1 MQRKS
6 ANLFKMTFVLII
18 VMGMFYQVYGQGFF
32 NRELQGNRWTA
43 SWIAVPDEPATD
55 YGLYY
60 FRKEINLQEKPSQFI
75 VHVSADNRYKL
86 YVNEKLVS
94 LGPAWGDIQHW
105 NYEIVDLAPYLKSGE
120 NIIAAKVWN
129 EGTLKPVAQFSLRTG
144 FILQGANKE
153 TQVLDT
159 NDSWKCIRDDSY
171 SPIRQSVRGYYALGG
186 GDAIDMQYHV
196 KDWEKLSF
204 DDSNWKQA
212 QPIFGNTS
220 NRFFG
225 IVGGGNRWNLVPSI
239 LPQLEMTP
247 QRLLLMKKAEG
258 ISVPSDFPGEK
269 APVHIPSNTTA
280 TILLDQTFLTNAY
293 PSLTFSGGKNGKI
306 TITYAEGLYGED
318 GVKGN
323 RNEIEGKTILGRHD
337 IIVSDGTNNQNFTS
351 LNNRTYRYVE
361 LKVETKDNPL
371 VIEDFYGTFTG
382 YPFTFNAKLESDISD
397 INKIIEIGWRTARSC
412 AIETYMDCPYY
423 EQLQYIGDTRI
434 QILVSLY
441 NSGDER
447 LAKNAINLIDYSR
460 QPDGYTLS
468 RYPSDLIQVIPPFSL
483 WYIGMLY
490 DYMMYGSDPDFI
502 VDKLFGTRQI
512 LNYFIDH
519 QDMDGSL
526 KQIPNWNF
534 TDWASGWRMGTGPF
548 GEDGSSAIMDLQ
560 LLLGLQSAIALEQ
573 YAGRKEYVTLY
584 SSFAEQLTQTIKNK
598 YWDGSR
604 KLFADTPERDQYS
617 QHTNSMAILAGLVEG
632 DQAKELGELMLS
644 DTSLTQATIY
654 FKYYLHQALVKAGM
668 GDEYLDW
675 LDIWRESIEFGFT
688 TWPEDSELATS
699 RSDCHAWGASP
710 NIEFFRVILGIDTDA
725 PGFEKVKIEPHL
737 GSIEKISGEIPHPKG
752 EIAVS
757 YLKEGNEWN
766 IKVSLPLETTGT
778 FYWKGSRYALKGGLN
793 TLRLL

>member
-6 ANLFKMTFVLII
+6 TNLFKITFVLVI
-18 VMGMFYQVYGQGFF
+18 VMGMFLQVYGQGF
-32 NRELQGNRWTA
+32 NRESQGNRWTA
-43 SWIAVPDEPATD
+43 SWVAVPDAPATD

-60 FRKEINLQEKPSQFI
+60 FRKEINLQEKPSQFV

-105 NYEIVDLAPYLKSGE
+105 NYETVDLAPYLKSGE

-129 EGTLKPVAQFSLRTG
+129 EGALKPVPQFSLRTG
-144 FILQGANKE
+144 FILQGANEE

-159 NDSWKCIRDDSY
+159 NDSWKCIRDNSY
-171 SPIRQSVRGYYALGG
+171 TPIRQSVRGYYALGG
-186 GDAIDMQYHV
+186 GDSINMQYQV
-196 KDWEKLSF
+196 KGWEKLSL
-204 DDSNWKQA
+204 DDSNWEQA
-212 QPIFGNTS
+212 KPVFETSGRGFGFQT
-220 NRFFG
+220 R
-225 IVGGGNRWNLVPSI
+225 GGWTMVPSI
-239 LPQLEMTP
+239 LPQMELTP
-247 QRLLLMKKAEG
+247 QRLVALRKAEG
-258 ISVPSDFPGEK
+258 VSVSSSFPAEK
-269 APVHIPSNTTA
+269 TSVRIPANTTA

-293 PSLTFSGGKNGKI
+293 PTLIFSGGKSSTI
-306 TITYAEGLYGED
+306 TITYAEGLYDEN

-337 IIVSDGTNNQNFTS
+337 IIISDGTSNQNFTS
-351 LNNRTYRYVE
+351 LNNRTYRYIE
-361 LKVETKDNPL
+361 LKVETKENPL

-382 YPFTFNAKLESDISD
+382 YPFTFNAKLESDIAD
-397 INKIIEIGWRTARSC
+397 LDKILEIGWHTARSC

-447 LAKNAINLIDYSR
+447 LAKNAMNLIDYSR
-460 QPDGYTLS
+460 QRDGYTLS
-468 RYPSDLIQVIPPFSL
+468 RYPSDLVQVIPPFSL

-512 LNYFIDH
+512 LNYFINY
-519 QDMDGSL
+519 QNIDGSL

-534 TDWASGWRMGTGPF
+534 TDWASGWQMGTGPF
-548 GEDGSSAIMDLQ
+548 GKDGSSAIMDLQ
-560 LLLGLQSAIALEQ
+560 LLLGLQSATALEQ

-584 SSFAEQLTQTIKNK
+584 SSLAEQLTQTIKNK
-598 YWDGSR
+598 YWDSSQ
-604 KLFADTPERDQYS
+604 KLFADTPEKDKFS

-632 DQAKELGELMLS
+632 RQAEELGELMLS

-654 FKYYLHQALVKAGM
+654 FKYYLHQALVKAGL

-675 LDIWRESIEFGFT
+675 LDIWRESINFGFS
-688 TWPEDSELATS
+688 TWPETSELATS

-710 NIEFFRVILGIDTDA
+710 NIEFFRVILGIDTNA

-737 GSIEKISGEIPHPKG
+737 GSIQKISGEIPHPKG
-752 EIAVS
+752 KIAVS
-757 YLKEGNEWN
+757 YLQENGSWN
-766 IKVSLPLETTGT
+766 IRINLPDEITGT
-778 FYWKGSRYALKGGLN
+778 LYWKGSSYALKGGLN
-793 TLRLL
+793 TLKL